1 MMKKFACASLATA
14 TLSLMLAAP
23 AAAQAPAASPA
34 PAETAAGAAPA
45 AAPAPAEPVDPNPGA
60 ISFTGNIDILAGTPY
75 IFRGIVQES
84 NPKLTLWPA
93 GDIGIALYSG
103 DATLKSASVNFG
115 VWNSLHT
122 GSSGLDNP
130 TAKKQHYESDFYTA
144 LALGFSKATFT
155 TTYTAYTSPNGL
167 FGTVQELAFKTAIAH
182 KISPYVLLAQELG
195 ATGADGGANKG
206 TYVELG
212 IGPSWPLAGGKATI
226 GIPVKVGLSANNY
239 YELNGVD
246 NKFGFLD
253 VGALVTVPLSA
264 IPASYGAWNIH
275 FGGDAFLFGETTK
288 AINAGKKSKG
298 VFLFGVG
305 VGY

>member
-1 MMKKFACASLATA
+1 MMKKFVCASLATA
-14 TLSLMLAAP
+14 TLSLMLTVSAAAQSPVATPAP
-23 AAAQAPAASPA
+23 AA
-34 PAETAAGAAPA
+34 A

-60 ISFTGNIDILAGTPY
+60 ISFTGNMDVLAGTPY

-84 NPKLTLWPA
+84 KPKLTLWPA

-103 DATLKSASVNFG
+103 QDTLKTASFNFG

-130 TAKKQHYESDFYTA
+130 TAKKQHYEEDFYAA
-144 LALGFSKATFT
+144 LGLGFSKAAFT

-167 FGTVQELAFKTAIAH
+167 FGTVHEIAFKTAVVH
-182 KISPYVLLAQELG
+182 RISPYVLLAQELG

-212 IGPSWPLAGGKATI
+212 IGPGWPVAGGKATI
-226 GIPVKVGLSANNY
+226 AIPVKVGLSANNY
-239 YELNGVD
+239 YELNGAD

-253 VGALVTVPLSA
+253 VGALVTVPLTA
-264 IPASYGAWNIH
+264 IPANYGAWNIH

-298 VFLFGVG
+298 VFLFGFG

>member
-1 MMKKFACASLATA
+1 MMKKFACASLASA

-23 AAAQAPAASPA
+23 AAAQAPEASS
-34 PAETAAGAAPA
+34 APA
-45 AAPAPAEPVDPNPGA
+45 AAPAPAATPAPAEPVDPNPGKL
-60 ISFTGNIDILAGTPY
+60 SFTGNMDVLAGTPY
-75 IFRGIVQES
+75 IFRGLVQEAK
-84 NPKLTLWPA
+84 PKVTLWPA
-93 GDIGIALYSG
+93 GDIAIALYSG
-103 DATLKSASVNFG
+103 EETLKSASVNFG

-122 GSSGLDNP
+122 GSSGLDHDS
-130 TAKKQHYESDFYTA
+130 KKQHYEEDFYAA
-144 LALGFSKATFT
+144 LSLGFSKAAFT

-167 FGTVQELAFKTAIAH
+167 FNTVHEIAFKTAIVH
-182 KISPYVLLAQELG
+182 KVSPYVLLAQELG

-212 IGPSWPLAGGKATI
+212 IGPSWPVAGGKATI

-253 VGALVTVPLSA
+253 VGALITVPLTA
-264 IPASYGAWNIH
+264 IPAHYGAWNIH

-288 AINAGKKSKG
+288 AINAGQRAKG
-298 VFLFGVG
+298 VFLFGFG

>member
-1 MMKKFACASLATA
+1 MMKKLVCASLATA
-14 TLSLMLAAP
+14 TLSLVLAAP

-34 PAETAAGAAPA
+34 PAATSDPSPT
-45 AAPAPAEPVDPNPGA
+45 PAPAEPGDPNPGK
-60 ISFTGNIDILAGTPY
+60 ISFTGNMDVLAGTPY
-75 IFRGIVQES
+75 IFRGLVQEAK
-84 NPKLTLWPA
+84 PKVTLWPA

-103 DATLKSASVNFG
+103 EETLKSASVNFG

-122 GSSGLDNP
+122 GSSGLDHDS
-130 TAKKQHYESDFYTA
+130 KKQHYEEDFYA
-144 LALGFSKATFT
+144 GLSLGFSKAAFT

-167 FGTVQELAFKTAIAH
+167 FNTVHEIAFKTAIVH
-182 KISPYVLLAQELG
+182 KVSPYVLLAQELG

-253 VGALVTVPLSA
+253 VGALVTVPLTR
-264 IPASYGAWNIH
+264 IPAQFGAWNIH

-298 VFLFGVG
+298 VFLFGFG

>member
-1 MMKKFACASLATA
+1 MMKKLVCASLATA
-14 TLSLMLAAP
+14 TLSLILAAP

-34 PAETAAGAAPA
+34 PAATSDPSATP
-45 AAPAPAEPVDPNPGA
+45 PPTEPVDPNPGK
-60 ISFTGNIDILAGTPY
+60 ISFTGNMDVLAGTPY
-75 IFRGIVQES
+75 IFRGLVQEAK
-84 NPKLTLWPA
+84 PKVTLWPA

-103 DATLKSASVNFG
+103 EETLKSASVNFG

-122 GSSGLDNP
+122 GSSGLDHDS
-130 TAKKQHYESDFYTA
+130 KKQHYEEDFYAA
-144 LALGFSKATFT
+144 LSLGFSKAAFT

-167 FGTVQELAFKTAIAH
+167 FNTVHEIAFKTAIAH
-182 KISPYVLLAQELG
+182 KVSPYVLLAQELG

-206 TYVELG
+206 TYLELG

-298 VFLFGVG
+298 VFLFGFG